1 MQEVVS
7 LDCLGVSNQ
16 ESSSSGGIAGVAKL
30 LDTGACKGVKVRRSL
45 VLEQL
50 ELTRYGSTITSLRDC
65 MFSFS
70 AHDAKLCDDDGTES
84 PPVEALFL

>member
-7 LDCLGVSNQ
+7 LNRPGVSNQ
-16 ESSSSGGIAGVAKL
+16 ESSGSGGMAGATKL

-45 VLEQL
+45 IPEQL
-50 ELTRYGSTITSLRDC
+50 VLTPYGSTITSLRDC
-65 MFSFS
+65 MFS

-84 PPVEALFL
+84 PPVDALVL